1 MREEI
6 IRKDNKKRQITKSV
20 KRMGQTNSTSRPT
33 STKKNLISNNNNIT
47 ADSNIITT
55 KNANKKLYKRHSTVY
70 PSATE
75 YINSGKK
82 QTIVDAPAI
91 SATTSTNQQEFKIAI
106 IDCQPIEVPENGAID
121 LTIPS
126 TLPED
131 GDVSVVYRN
140 RNTTGPELK
149 VQKPLQTSTSDV
161 ELRMT
166 TAIVKVTKTKE
177 KKKKKEKEIAVE
189 SGNTYHKTNSCY
201 YKLENGTFFKFPSNT
216 FHKSNDGCYT
226 KLSNGSF
233 RHLLFKNK
241 EMQGFGDG
249 EEMNAGS
256 GGNISQPAP
265 TKHSRASMPA
275 NATTKLHNDAKTPA
289 TSGANH
295 HVTTTTALQ
304 QNRKVM
310 VTMIDGGLPVVA
322 VSKPNKTNSNTKKDK
337 NKVIKDFFISIQL
350 RFVLRSSDFL
360 PQRLKD
366 LPGYFIKDSIHS
378 YLVSLVDRL
387 PTLAFLSHFH
397 LFFSCFFLIEEKEGK
412 SSSQM
417 CVVFLY
423 IKCFSYNSAI
433 DW

>member
-1 MREEI
+1 
-6 IRKDNKKRQITKSV
+6 
-20 KRMGQTNSTSRPT
+20 MGQTNSTSRPPAT
-33 STKKNLISNNNNIT
+33 TKKNLISNNNNIT
-47 ADSNIITT
+47 ADSNITST
-55 KNANKKLYKRHSTVY
+55 KNANKKLYKRQSTVC
-70 PSATE
+70 PSAND

-82 QTIVDAPAI
+82 QTNVDVPTI
-91 SATTSTNQQEFKIAI
+91 SGTTSTNQQEFKIAI
-106 IDCQPIEVPENGAID
+106 IDCQPIESTENGAID
-121 LTIPS
+121 LTITR
-126 TLPED
+126 TLPDD

-140 RNTTGPELK
+140 RNTIGPELI
-149 VQKPLQTSTSDV
+149 VQKQLQSSTSDV

-166 TAIVKVTKTKE
+166 TTIVKATKPIKE

-275 NATTKLHNDAKTPA
+275 NATTKLHNDAKTPSTQ
-289 TSGANH
+289 TSGVNH

-322 VSKPNKTNSNTKKDK
+322 VSKPNKTNSTTKKDK
-337 NKVIKDFFISIQL
+337 NKVIK
-350 RFVLRSSDFL
+350 
-360 PQRLKD
+360 LK
-366 LPGYFIKDSIHS
+366 ST
-378 YLVSLVDRL
+378 SLVD
-387 PTLAFLSHFH
+387 FLLNS
-397 LFFSCFFLIEEKEGK
+397 
-412 SSSQM
+412 
-417 CVVFLY
+417 
-423 IKCFSYNSAI
+423 IKTS
-433 DW
+433 

>member
-1 MREEI
+1 
-6 IRKDNKKRQITKSV
+6 
-20 KRMGQTNSTSRPT
+20 MGQTNSASRPT
-33 STKKNLISNNNNIT
+33 TTKKNLLSNNNNIT
-47 ADSNIITT
+47 ADSNIIST

-82 QTIVDAPAI
+82 QTIADAPAI
-91 SATTSTNQQEFKIAI
+91 SATTSTNQQELKIAI
-106 IDCQPIEVPENGAID
+106 IDCQPIETTENGS
-121 LTIPS
+121 IPI
-126 TLPED
+126 TQPED
-131 GDVSVVYRN
+131 GYVSVVYRN
-140 RNTTGPELK
+140 RNTTGPELI

-166 TAIVKVTKTKE
+166 TAIVKANKTKE
-177 KKKKKEKEIAVE
+177 KKKKKEIAVE

-249 EEMNAGS
+249 EAMNAGS

-275 NATTKLHNDAKTPA
+275 NATTKHHNDAKTTA
-289 TSGANH
+289 TSGVNH

-322 VSKPNKTNSNTKKDK
+322 VSKPNKTTTKKDK
-337 NKVIKDFFISIQL
+337 NKVI
-350 RFVLRSSDFL
+350 
-360 PQRLKD
+360 
-366 LPGYFIKDSIHS
+366 
-378 YLVSLVDRL
+378 
-387 PTLAFLSHFH
+387 
-397 LFFSCFFLIEEKEGK
+397 FS
-412 SSSQM
+412 
-417 CVVFLY
+417 
-423 IKCFSYNSAI
+423 
-433 DW
+433 